1 MGEKICG
8 QGASR
13 VYRKKVFRHVFR
25 SLDSGHGEREVVK
38 RVIPRAHMASAT
50 KIHLSQV
57 GLDNFE
63 PSPASPIHAV
73 RTSAGD
79 HATTM
84 ESDWAL
90 AQGFF
95 EQDSVLPRF

>member
-1 MGEKICG
+1 
-8 QGASR
+8 
-13 VYRKKVFRHVFR
+13 
-25 SLDSGHGEREVVK
+25 VK

-50 KIHLSQV
+50 KIYLKQV

-79 HATTM
+79 HATEYAEEHDTGDPFM
-84 ESDWAL
+84 MCWAPC
-90 AQGFF
+90 ASFT
-95 EQDSVLPRF
+95 SVPTRALKQSSSRAP

>member
-1 MGEKICG
+1 M
-8 QGASR
+8 
-13 VYRKKVFRHVFR
+13 
-25 SLDSGHGEREVVK
+25 K
-38 RVIPRAHMASAT
+38 RVIPHAHMASAT

-79 HATTM
+79 YAAEYAERYGTGDRDCPALMHRDFPLSCDSCITATKDGHQQEM
-84 ESDWAL
+84 
-90 AQGFF
+90 
-95 EQDSVLPRF
+95 R

>member
-1 MGEKICG
+1 M
-8 QGASR
+8 
-13 VYRKKVFRHVFR
+13 
-25 SLDSGHGEREVVK
+25 K
-38 RVIPRAHMASAT
+38 RVIPRTHMARAT
-50 KIHLSQV
+50 KLHLQQV

-73 RTSAGD
+73 RTSTGD

-84 ESDWAL
+84 ESDWVL

-95 EQDSVLPRF
+95 KQDSAPPRF